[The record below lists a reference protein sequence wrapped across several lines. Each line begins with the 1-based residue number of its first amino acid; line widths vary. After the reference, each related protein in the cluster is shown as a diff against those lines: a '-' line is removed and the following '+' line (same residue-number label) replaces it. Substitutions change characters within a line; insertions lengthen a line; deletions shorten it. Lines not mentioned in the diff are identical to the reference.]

1 MNKPLHD
8 VDFLRWTI
16 AQAAALRRAGTM
28 RANTPDPIDWEDVA
42 EEIEALGR
50 SERAALRSRIAVIL
64 EHLFKLA
71 LLPATDPRD
80 GWQAT
85 LDTQRREIGYLLAD
99 SPSLKRE
106 VAPMVADEVPRVRR
120 QVIRAASRHGE
131 ALAADPASIAFSA
144 EQVLD
149 EDYPP
154 VP

>member
-16 AQAAALRRAGTM
+16 AQAAALRRAGAM
-28 RANTPDPIDWEDVA
+28 RTNTPEPIDWEDVA

-64 EHLFKLA
+64 EHLLKLA
-71 LLPATDPRD
+71 LSPSPGPRR
-80 GWQAT
+80 GWFRT
-85 LDTQRREIGYLLAD
+85 LDAQRDAIRRLLDD
-99 SPSLKRE
+99 SPSLRRE
-106 VAPMVADEVPRVRR
+106 VAGLVAEELQHARHALTRS
-120 QVIRAASRHGE
+120 AARYAEPLS
-131 ALAADPASIAFSA
+131 ADPASIAFSA

-149 EDYPP
+149 EDYPR

>member
-16 AQAAALRRAGTM
+16 AQAAALRRAGAM
-28 RANTPDPIDWEDVA
+28 RINTPDPIDWEDVA

-71 LLPATDPRD
+71 LSPSRAPRR
-80 GWQAT
+80 GWLRT
-85 LDTQRREIGYLLAD
+85 LDTQRDAIRRLLDD
-99 SPSLKRE
+99 SPSLRGE
-106 VAPMVADEVPRVRR
+106 VAVLVTEELHHARKALTRS
-120 QVIRAASRHGE
+120 AARYAE
-131 ALAADPASIAFSA
+131 PLPIDPASIAFSA